1 MDHSQKTKADV
12 NANAS
17 MGGFVVVEVVVIGD
31 VGTLQQ
37 AELGGMEVDSFG
49 MPSCIVYIPLYV
61 FCQNQSSLFQY
72 NSDSNGRTASS
83 GQTRVSCLQ
92 NAGFDCW
99 LSVVGRF
106 LRVTVKRRLLQSSP
120 DVSHYHLLTVQGNLL
135 ALYGGEG

>member
-1 MDHSQKTKADV
+1 MDHSQKTTADV

-17 MGGFVVVEVVVIGD
+17 MGGIVVVEVVIGD
-31 VGTLQQ
+31 VGTLQRV
-37 AELGGMEVDSFG
+37 ELGGTEVDSFG
-49 MPSCIVYIPLYV
+49 MPSCIVYTVVCFLSKSK
-61 FCQNQSSLFQY
+61 FSFQY

-106 LRVTVKRRLLQSSP
+106 LRVMVKRRLLQSSP